1 MGFTYRAAGPITR
14 SLLGLG
20 PPGPAPGA
28 VMIDA
33 VGSGVKRRRRPAGRS
48 AGIALR
54 NRSRRF
60 IAAAVISTLLAAC
73 SRTQQD
79 WRLAQQ
85 ADTAQS
91 YGVFVR
97 RHPDSELASVAR
109 QRIAQLTEEA
119 AWQQATRI
127 NTPAAYQDYLARYP
141 NGSWSQDA
149 RIRMESRS
157 LAAQATQDSGGAVS
171 PAATATT
178 TPGPRAGQ
186 STSAGRAG
194 AVVAA
199 DDLPDPSAPA
209 AGGRFAVQLGAFGSA
224 GNARTAWSQLSAR
237 FRAELGGLTPQ
248 VVPVSLSGR
257 RLYRLQVRVADQ
269 PAARLLCRQLLQH
282 SQGCLPVP

>member
-1 MGFTYRAAGPITR
+1 MINAA
-14 SLLGLG
+14 
-20 PPGPAPGA
+20 
-28 VMIDA
+28 
-33 VGSGVKRRRRPAGRS
+33 GSGVKRRRRPAGRS

-60 IAAAVISTLLAAC
+60 IAAAVILTLLAAC

-109 QRIAQLTEEA
+109 ERIAQLTEEA
-119 AWQQATRI
+119 AWQQATRA
-127 NTPAAYQDYLARYP
+127 NTAAAYGDYLARYP

-149 RIRMESRS
+149 RIRMESRA
-157 LAAQATQDSGGAVS
+157 LATQAAQDSGGAEPAANAGGPVS
-171 PAATATT
+171 PAN
-178 TPGPRAGQ
+178 AG
-186 STSAGRAG
+186 SAALAADNPPAPPPASAGRY
-194 AVVAA
+194 
-199 DDLPDPSAPA
+199 
-209 AGGRFAVQLGAFGSA
+209 AVQLGAFGSA
-224 GNARTAWSQLSAR
+224 ANARSAWNQLSSR
-237 FRAELGGLTPQ
+237 FRMELGGLTPQ

-257 RLYRLQVRVADQ
+257 WLYRLQARVADQ
-269 PAARLLCRQLLQH
+269 PAAQRLCRQLTQH